1 MPNLFASASARSD
14 AAGKLLQLFVRLLAL
29 HDLPEWP
36 PECQQATCKST
47 KAQSTKTKR
56 TFAEK
61 PQRQRGF
68 YWRAWSLQLTLWY
81 LIWQRLSP
89 LHTLVAAVADARR
102 GGADALCGGRTPLS
116 QKLRS
121 SATAGLAKAR
131 KRLPLPWLV
140 QSFERHAQ
148 ALAELAA
155 APEAHALPVRLLD
168 GSTQRLRPHGDIP
181 QHFPPHRTRRQQAY
195 WCVARTVVC
204 FCAATGMALLGQ
216 IGSLHL
222 SEQALAVRMLL
233 RAATRALYVGDRNF
247 GVWRVAAACA
257 QSGAHALVRLTRSR
271 AGRLAGGHR
280 LKPGL
285 DWAVN
290 WAPTRHD
297 QVDRGL
303 QPTAV
308 VGRLVVVRATR
319 PGWRTE
325 GLYLFTTLADPTVYP
340 PAWLLAQYGRRWQVE
355 LNLRWVKATMEL
367 GQLEVK
373 SAAMARKEFY
383 AGLMA
388 YNLVRGLMGVAAH
401 TTGVPVQRLSFATAR
416 TLLCGALSL
425 LWLSWV
431 PATRRWEDLQRVC
444 AEVGRA
450 RLPRRRKRRPSEP
463 RAQYHVPQ
471 VFPPLQGTR
480 AQARRNL
487 KKQVAKR

>member
-1 MPNLFASASARSD
+1 MLNLFASESARSD
-14 AAGKLLQLFVRLLAL
+14 ATGKLLQLFAQLLAL
-29 HDLPEWP
+29 DDLPQCKTP
-36 PECQQATCKST
+36 SKQAPAKRT
-47 KAQSTKTKR
+47 KAKQTTAKPPKR
-56 TFAEK
+56 K
-61 PQRQRGF
+61 RGF

-89 LHTLVAAVADARR
+89 LHTLVAVVADARR
-102 GGADALCGGRTPLS
+102 GGADALCGARTPLS
-116 QKLRS
+116 KKLRS
-121 SATAGLAKAR
+121 SATAGFTKAR
-131 KRLPLPWLV
+131 QRLPLPWLI
-140 QSFERHAQ
+140 QSFEHQAQ
-148 ALAELAA
+148 ALTDLAT
-155 APEAHALPVRLLD
+155 APQPDALPVRLLD
-168 GSTQRLRPHGDIP
+168 GSTQRMRPHGDIP
-181 QHFPPHRTRRQQAY
+181 KHFPPHRTRRKQAY
-195 WCVARTVVC
+195 WCLARTVVC
-204 FCAATGMALLGQ
+204 FCATTGLALLGQ

-233 RAATRALYVGDRNF
+233 AAAVRALYVGDRNF

-257 QSGAHALVRLTRSR
+257 QSGGHALVRLTRTR
-271 AGRLAGGHR
+271 AGRLAGGQR

-308 VGRLVVVRATR
+308 AGRLVVVRTTR

-325 GLYLFTTLADPTVYP
+325 VLYLFTTLTDATAYP

-355 LNLRWVKATMEL
+355 LNLRWVKVTLGL

-373 SAAMARKEFY
+373 SADLARKEFY

-388 YNLVRGLMGVAAH
+388 YNLVRGLMGVAAR
-401 TTGVPVQRLSFATAR
+401 TAGVSVQGLSFATAR
-416 TLLCGALSL
+416 AILCGALGL

-431 PATRRWEDLQRVC
+431 PAARRWEELQRVC

-450 RLPRRRKRRPSEP
+450 RLPRRRKRRPAEP
-463 RAQYHVPQ
+463 RAQYHMPQ
-471 VFPPLQGTR
+471 VFPPLRGTR

-487 KKQVAKR
+487 KKHVAKC